1 MTEGARALRDRAT
14 EALDR
19 MLDSLATALGD
30 ARNAEQALNDSR
42 HYDLAHLTVVDTRRL
57 TETAEAHDGG
67 ASQASTER
75 RADT

>member
-1 MTEGARALRDRAT
+1 MTAASRLLRERALD
-14 EALDR
+14 EIDALAGTLR
-19 MLDSLATALGD
+19 QASDSARRVLAL
-30 ARNAEQALNDSR
+30 LNDSR
-42 HYDLAHLTVVDTRRL
+42 HHDLAHLTVVDTRRL